1 MYITVMPR
9 LHTRASHLWYKP
21 FVWEVNLFRTSDWF
35 LACQSKLYLVQTTNT
50 PCSERFRS
58 WVQAYGGDVIRLS
71 EGASLPLPPW
81 STPDL
86 AREASFR
93 RLAVNCSDSLSFD
106 LCFTETCRI
115 TIYKN
120 GKETLP
126 TNCHH

>member
-35 LACQSKLYLVQTTNT
+35 LACQSKLYLVQTPNT
-50 PCSERFRS
+50 PCSERFGS
-58 WVQAYGGDVIRLS
+58 WGQAYGGDVIRLS
-71 EGASLPLPPW
+71 EGASLPLPPR

-93 RLAVNCSDSLSFD
+93 RLAVHFS
-106 LCFTETCRI
+106 ETV
-115 TIYKN
+115 
-120 GKETLP
+120 
-126 TNCHH
+126 